1 MLLDAADAM
10 RSAEVDDV
18 LEWAWDHVVEPVFAE
33 LGLTEAPPAGQE
45 THLWWCATGLAAF
58 LPLHAAGAH
67 GSRAPTRY
75 SALDL
80 AVSSYTPSLR
90 TLIQLRQR
98 QPAQEAAR
106 SGPLIV
112 AMPKTPGLQDL
123 ESTTEEAED
132 IAGRSP
138 A

>member
-1 MLLDAADAM
+1 MTCW
-10 RSAEVDDV
+10 SG
-18 LEWAWDHVVEPVFAE
+18 AWDRVVQPVFAE
-33 LGLTEAPPAGQE
+33 LGLTEPPPAGQA

-67 GSRAPTRY
+67 GSSAPTRY

-98 QPAQEAAR
+98 QPARE
-106 SGPLIV
+106 S
-112 AMPKTPGLQDL
+112 QDL
-123 ESTTEEAED
+123 AD
-132 IAGRSP
+132 PFRGALHQPGRHLDP
-138 A
+138 